1 MPHQCVR
8 CSKLFPEGSN
18 ELLKGC
24 DSCGGK
30 FFFFI
35 KKEEIDAAKKIT
47 SNLTQEEK
55 QQIEED
61 VFNIVGD
68 NFDKSLPVFLDFESI
83 RIVKPG
89 QYELDLVSL
98 FKGKP
103 IVYRI
108 EDGKYVIDL
117 VSTFESKEK

>member
-8 CSKLFPEGSN
+8 CNKLFEEGSN
-18 ELLKGC
+18 QLLRGC
-24 DSCGGK
+24 DNCGGK

-35 KKEEIDAAKKIT
+35 KKEQLETAKKIT
-47 SNLTQEEK
+47 YDLSEEEK
-55 QQIEED
+55 QQIEQDVLNIIGED
-61 VFNIVGD
+61 VN
-68 NFDKSLPVFLDFESI
+68 KSLPVFLDFESVRII
-83 RIVKPG
+83 RPG

-103 IVYRI
+103 IIYRI